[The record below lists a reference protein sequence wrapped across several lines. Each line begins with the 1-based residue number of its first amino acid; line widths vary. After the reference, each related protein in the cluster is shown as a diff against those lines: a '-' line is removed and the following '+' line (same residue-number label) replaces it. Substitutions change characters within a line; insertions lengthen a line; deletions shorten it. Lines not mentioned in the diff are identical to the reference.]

1 MNIEQLDKGNELLKL
16 IKITGNA
23 LENIKMFVPENRE
36 EQKEY
41 NDKLFWLYISEHRDG
56 SGKNADLHRL
66 YGNERLIKVIREEL
80 ERQLKEFTDA
90 FSSL

>member
-36 EQKEY
+36 EQKVY
-41 NDKLFWLYISEHRDG
+41 DDKLYWLHISKHKDG
-56 SGKNADLHRL
+56 SGEKVDLYRH

-80 ERQLKEFTDA
+80 ERQLEEFTDA